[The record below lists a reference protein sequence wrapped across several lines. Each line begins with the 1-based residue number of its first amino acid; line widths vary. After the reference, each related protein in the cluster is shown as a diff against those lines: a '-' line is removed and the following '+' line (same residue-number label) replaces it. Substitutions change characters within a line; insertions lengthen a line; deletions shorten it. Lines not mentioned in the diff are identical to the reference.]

1 MSEKYDPPETKIS
14 EVIDKT
20 GGDPR
25 KLAIAYLRAQK
36 RARDAETAFGV
47 SNDLSDALVGVMSGN
62 GKEATDALRN
72 ATQRVR
78 RHKEISEPS

>member
-1 MSEKYDPPETKIS
+1 MSEKYDPPESRIS
-14 EVIDKT
+14 EVIEKT

-47 SNDLSDALVGVMSGN
+47 SNDLSDALVGVIGGN
-62 GKEATDALRN
+62 GEDAKTALHKAN
-72 ATQRVR
+72 QRLR
-78 RHKEISEPS
+78 RHKEISESN

>member
-1 MSEKYDPPETKIS
+1 MSEKYDPPEAKIS
-14 EVIDKT
+14 DVIAKT

-47 SNDLSDALVGVMSGN
+47 SNDLSDALVGVIG
-62 GKEATDALRN
+62 GDGGEAKAALHK
-72 ATQRVR
+72 ASQRLR
-78 RHKEISEPS
+78 RHKEISESS